1 MIEWI
6 ILALDKES
14 NKNPSAYPLYLFP
27 AFKQFPT
34 LTIPPKIF
42 KNSSSFVI
50 RLNESNKHCYCFKRL
65 STYVG

>member
-1 MIEWI
+1 M
-6 ILALDKES
+6 LALDKES
-14 NKNPSAYPLYLFP
+14 NKNPSACPLYLLP

-42 KNSSSFVI
+42 KKSSSFVM
-50 RLNESNKHCYCFKRL
+50 RLKESSKPCYCFKTL